1 MVLHAENFLSFS
13 GPPTSP
19 FLPRLPSP
27 YMGSNL
33 PPPHTSWRGY
43 DLEFE
48 SAFGVVAGQ
57 VVGSPSMSHLF
68 VVTGVTGAGVSAFTI
83 LLGHRFHTA
92 GVFPGG
98 IGAWPSITPTLPSS
112 CSPIVVAFSP
122 SSTHPNNSAVLA
134 FGCAPAYS
142 LARVGSVR
150 GRH

>member
-1 MVLHAENFLSFS
+1 MSFLALRL
-13 GPPTSP
+13 PP
-19 FLPRLPSP
+19 FLPRLL
-27 YMGSNL
+27 GSNL

-68 VVTGVTGAGVSAFTI
+68 AVTGVTGAGVSAFTI

-98 IGAWPSITPTLPSS
+98 IGAWPSITHTLPSS
-112 CSPIVVAFSP
+112 CCPAVVAFSP
-122 SSTHPNNSAVLA
+122 STIHSHNSTVLA

-142 LARVGSVR
+142 LARVGSLC